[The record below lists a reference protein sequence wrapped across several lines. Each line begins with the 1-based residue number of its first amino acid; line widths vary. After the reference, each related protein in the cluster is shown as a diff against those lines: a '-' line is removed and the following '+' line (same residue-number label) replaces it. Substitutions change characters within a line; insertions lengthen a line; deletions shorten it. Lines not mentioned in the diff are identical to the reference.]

1 MIKLT
6 HILSEVL
13 NPNQKEM
20 VDGIVDMLNQIKDI
34 DNRQDIALDRI
45 EDFKK
50 EGIVFDYNEFL
61 ERCGLE
67 PVDIEEALT
76 PMQKLA
82 RKRAMA
88 GKQRLIQRKKQR
100 TMLRKK
106 GSEQLYKKAYK
117 AAYRDV
123 YEFFRNR
130 LFPDVPKEELSIIQK
145 KQIEKWVAKKKKKV
159 LKRARFKYLPMFR
172 EKEAEKFGGKSNIF
186 KKDGVDESGKDK
198 SEKNYKDWKSTNE
211 TVDKSDLK
219 NAKFRLKK
227 VLKYLDIEYKET
239 RGGKKYVQINYIPVT
254 TPQWYGPE
262 FVNVRYDDEKDL
274 QNIGKALK
282 LKLKESV
289 SEVAKRDYKAEYK
302 KFQSSTKAKKYR
314 AELNKYNRDKGTY
327 GNGDGKDASHK
338 GGKIVGFESEKKNR
352 GRAEKSR
359 LKKGKK

>member
-172 EKEAEKFGGKSNIF
+172 EKEAEKFGGNSNIF

-198 SEKNYKDWKSTNE
+198 SEKNYADWKADNE
-211 TVDKSDLK
+211 
-219 NAKFRLKK
+219 
-227 VLKYLDIEYKET
+227 LDET
-239 RGGKKYVQINYIPVT
+239 
-254 TPQWYGPE
+254 
-262 FVNVRYDDEKDL
+262 
-274 QNIGKALK
+274 
-282 LKLKESV
+282 
-289 SEVAKRDYKAEYK
+289 AKRDYKAEYK

-352 GRAEKSR
+352 GRKEKSR
-359 LKKGKK
+359 LKKKK

>member
-1 MIKLT
+1 MISLFE
-6 HILSEVL
+6 ILLEAL
-13 NPNQKEM
+13 QPKEKEM

-67 PVDIEEALT
+67 PMDIEEALT

-88 GKQRLIQRKKQR
+88 GKKRIIQRKRQR
-100 TMLRKK
+100 TILRKK

-172 EKEAEKFGGKSNIF
+172 EKEAEKFGGKSNI
-186 KKDGVDESGKDK
+186 
-198 SEKNYKDWKSTNE
+198 
-211 TVDKSDLK
+211 
-219 NAKFRLKK
+219 
-227 VLKYLDIEYKET
+227 
-239 RGGKKYVQINYIPVT
+239 
-254 TPQWYGPE
+254 E
-262 FVNVRYDDEKDL
+262 F
-274 QNIGKALK
+274 
-282 LKLKESV
+282 
-289 SEVAKRDYKAEYK
+289 
-302 KFQSSTKAKKYR
+302 
-314 AELNKYNRDKGTY
+314 
-327 GNGDGKDASHK
+327 
-338 GGKIVGFESEKKNR
+338 
-352 GRAEKSR
+352 
-359 LKKGKK
+359 